1 MARGKADSGAVADV
15 HGHLVFACGASL
27 YAVPADTASEVVNVP
42 SLTRVPGAPGHLL
55 GVFAHRGE
63 VLPVVDLTRLTGHPL
78 DEAFKRAV
86 LVRTPKGSVAL
97 TASRVLGVATLEGS
111 FERLG
116 DAGVHQHLRGP
127 ARAAAGEV
135 AVIDTQT
142 FIEFLSTAG

>member
-1 MARGKADSGAVADV
+1 MADT
-15 HGHLVFACGASL
+15 HGHLVFACGSSL

-42 SLTRVPGAPGHLL
+42 ALTRVPGAPTHLL

-63 VLPVVDLTRLTGHPL
+63 VLPVVDLARLVGHSV

-86 LVRTPKGSVAL
+86 LVRTTRGAVAL
-97 TASRVLGVATLEGS
+97 TASRVLGVITLEGS

-116 DAGVHQHLRGP
+116 DSGVHQHLRGP
-127 ARAAAGEV
+127 AKAPSGEV

-142 FIEFLSTAG
+142 FVDYLANAR

>member
-1 MARGKADSGAVADV
+1 MLQLRPVADV
-15 HGHLVFACGASL
+15 HGHLVFACGPSL
-27 YAVPADTASEVVNVP
+27 YAVPADTASEVVNLP
-42 SLTRVPGAPGHLL
+42 ALTRVPGSPQHLL

-63 VLPVVDLTRLTGHPL
+63 VLPVVDLTRLTGRPL

-86 LVRTPKGSVAL
+86 VVRTPRGAVAL
-97 TASRVLGVATLEGS
+97 TASKVLGVTTLEGS

-116 DAGVHQHLRGP
+116 DTGVHQHLRGP

-135 AVIDTQT
+135 AIIDTQT

>member
-1 MARGKADSGAVADV
+1 M
-15 HGHLVFACGASL
+15 FACGSSL
-27 YAVPADTASEVVNVP
+27 YAVPADTASEVVNLP
-42 SLTRVPGAPGHLL
+42 SLTRVPGAPHHLL

-78 DEAFKRAV
+78 EEAFKRAV
-86 LVRTPKGSVAL
+86 LVRTPRGAVAL
-97 TASRVLGVATLEGS
+97 PASRVLGVTNLEGS

-116 DAGVHQHLRGP
+116 DTGVHQHLRGP

-135 AVIDTQT
+135 AIIDTQT

>member
-1 MARGKADSGAVADV
+1 MADA

-42 SLTRVPGAPGHLL
+42 TLTRVPGAPAHLL

-63 VLPVVDLTRLTGHPL
+63 VLPVIDLTRLTGHPL

-86 LVRTPKGSVAL
+86 LVRTPRGAVAL
-97 TASRVLGVATLEGS
+97 TATRVLGVLPLEGVL
-111 FERLG
+111 ERLG
-116 DAGVHQHLRGP
+116 DTGVHQHLRGP
-127 ARAAAGEV
+127 ARVAAGEV

-142 FIEFLSTAG
+142 FVDFLASAG